1 MCEPNCNGNRRD
13 KVALRTTCI
22 KNVKFKIIKTR
33 TGCQYV
39 GYFYYSE
46 NLNWAAQNPR
56 LGCMRATGH
65 GLDIADLNKLV
76 TVNYTRNMAKFCL
89 YQEKNEHTKRFQKIP
104 NSRFLLCAVNT
115 PVGNTGVEWDANFCW
130 GQQRL
135 IHNTLRHFVLQNC
148 ADVCWHQQEFYLR
161 RR

>member
-1 MCEPNCNGNRRD
+1 MVTNVIKWFWGPPASKMSNSRLSKQGQDVSMQDTSTTAETKLG
-13 KVALRTTCI
+13 RT
-22 KNVKFKIIKTR
+22 KPS
-33 TGCQYV
+33 TGPHAGRGPRV
-39 GYFYYSE
+39 G
-46 NLNWAAQNPR
+46 
-56 LGCMRATGH
+56 H
-65 GLDIADLNKLV
+65 DLNKLV

-148 ADVCWHQQEFYLR
+148 ADVCWHQ
-161 RR
+161 